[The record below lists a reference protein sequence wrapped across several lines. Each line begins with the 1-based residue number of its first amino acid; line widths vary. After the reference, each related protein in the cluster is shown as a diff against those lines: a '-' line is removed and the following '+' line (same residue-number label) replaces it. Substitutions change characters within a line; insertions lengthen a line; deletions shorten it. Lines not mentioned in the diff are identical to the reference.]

1 MSQRGL
7 SEEQMMVLPKA
18 NKSKQQHLPLVLQA
32 LCSALAQSTEVVA
45 GSGGGAG
52 VDGLAPPSWL
62 FHFRALATTVQSLRM
77 AMSRDAHCALSWGGC
92 STCMKSTG

>member
-1 MSQRGL
+1 
-7 SEEQMMVLPKA
+7 MVLPKA

-32 LCSALAQSTEVVA
+32 PCSALAQSTEVVA